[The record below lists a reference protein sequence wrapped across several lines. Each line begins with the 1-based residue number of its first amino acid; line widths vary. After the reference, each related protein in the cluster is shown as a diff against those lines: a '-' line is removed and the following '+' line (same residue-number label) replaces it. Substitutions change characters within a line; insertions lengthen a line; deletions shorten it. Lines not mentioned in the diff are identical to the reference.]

1 MRPVRHPGGKRIRS
15 VVIWKVRLPFVRLKQ
30 ICISCKKGCNGGGV
44 SIEEKREKQP
54 RLCKL
59 PAEGKNTYERIHVAR
74 EIQENQDNAVE
85 AGTQGRM
92 ESKHG
97 KSYPVIENV

>member
-1 MRPVRHPGGKRIRS
+1 MRPGGHPGGKRIGS
-15 VVIWKVRLPFVRLKQ
+15 VVTWKVRLPFVRLKQ
-30 ICISCKKGCNGGGV
+30 ICISCKKGCNGGAV

-54 RLCKL
+54 RLSRL
-59 PAEGKNTYERIHVAR
+59 PAEGKNTHERIQGAR

-92 ESKHG
+92 ESEHG
-97 KSYPVIENV
+97 KSYPVTESV